1 MQVVNGFW
9 DMLHQYMG
17 GNILY
22 LFAAL
27 AWILFLYQLKKQ
39 ERRVALLAALLL
51 FAAVFNPLSYRI
63 LITVTGQVKT
73 YYRFLWI
80 IPWETAIAY
89 LLYEG
94 MQRMDNLR
102 HRLLLVCGICLGLLC
117 MNTSREQWRLP
128 ENSYQLSYDI
138 LEVAEHLKSLRTEA
152 GRDRITILAD
162 TNICHAIREYDASIC
177 FPFESY
183 HISGP
188 EGVKG
193 NVPAVMTMLMNNQD
207 YYDPPMITE
216 TLDSN
221 HVDYVVININNDISL
236 SYMQRLHWQI
246 VATTSS
252 YHILQYQ
259 EPVFTPEPLSAAG
272 LEIEEVEVVIP
283 GLTEEYHFLFL
294 ADLHIITTNEEIPLD
309 DPENVLARQGWSSVS
324 EEVTAAQYWGS
335 LPDILDSCNADG
347 ILLGGDMLDF
357 CSPSNVAC
365 LKQGLDRLLTPW
377 LYVRADHDVKP
388 YWCQGITQEECDSFH
403 SEIDG
408 DSEVWCLELPEL
420 CVAGPRPCLGD
431 GLYLSSG

>member
-162 TNICHAIREYDASIC
+162 TNICHAIREYDASII
-177 FPFESY
+177 FP
-183 HISGP
+183 G
-188 EGVKG
+188 
-193 NVPAVMTMLMNNQD
+193 
-207 YYDPPMITE
+207 
-216 TLDSN
+216 
-221 HVDYVVININNDISL
+221 
-236 SYMQRLHWQI
+236 R
-246 VATTSS
+246 
-252 YHILQYQ
+252 
-259 EPVFTPEPLSAAG
+259 
-272 LEIEEVEVVIP
+272 
-283 GLTEEYHFLFL
+283 
-294 ADLHIITTNEEIPLD
+294 
-309 DPENVLARQGWSSVS
+309 
-324 EEVTAAQYWGS
+324 
-335 LPDILDSCNADG
+335 
-347 ILLGGDMLDF
+347 
-357 CSPSNVAC
+357 
-365 LKQGLDRLLTPW
+365 
-377 LYVRADHDVKP
+377 RA
-388 YWCQGITQEECDSFH
+388 
-403 SEIDG
+403 
-408 DSEVWCLELPEL
+408 
-420 CVAGPRPCLGD
+420 
-431 GLYLSSG
+431 